1 MSIPIQLPVTCG
13 SMLYALKSM
22 FRSIRMVYE
31 ISFLIHFFLYP
42 DVISLL
48 RIHEI
53 TKRFSGLYFY
63 NSLWAIRM
71 PAPVFFCVGLCELQL
86 RFMAQN
92 CPMGH
97 KNVLCF
103 PSDNGWGSL
112 TYVQWSKSLNKKN
125 ANNRKT
131 ASCHKRG
138 LILHIGSLSQN
149 YLSSDT
155 II

>member
-1 MSIPIQLPVTCG
+1 MCLI
-13 SMLYALKSM
+13 
-22 FRSIRMVYE
+22 IRY
-31 ISFLIHFFLYP
+31 Y
-42 DVISLL
+42 
-48 RIHEI
+48 
-53 TKRFSGLYFY
+53 GLNAPCQQFVLVFVSYSY
-63 NSLWAIRM
+63 DLWH
-71 PAPVFFCVGLCELQL
+71 
-86 RFMAQN
+86 

-138 LILHIGSLSQN
+138 LILHKGSLSQN

>member
-1 MSIPIQLPVTCG
+1 MLHANLKAVCSPRIASIGGGAGDTGVHFCAHSGILEELLGVFDNQVLWFECSLPT
-13 SMLYALKSM
+13 
-22 FRSIRMVYE
+22 R
-31 ISFLIHFFLYP
+31 
-42 DVISLL
+42 
-48 RIHEI
+48 
-53 TKRFSGLYFY
+53 
-63 NSLWAIRM
+63 
-71 PAPVFFCVGLCELQL
+71 CVGLCELQL

-103 PSDNGWGSL
+103 PSDNRWGSL
-112 TYVQWSKSLNKKN
+112 TYVQWSKSLNKRN

-149 YLSSDT
+149 YLTSDT